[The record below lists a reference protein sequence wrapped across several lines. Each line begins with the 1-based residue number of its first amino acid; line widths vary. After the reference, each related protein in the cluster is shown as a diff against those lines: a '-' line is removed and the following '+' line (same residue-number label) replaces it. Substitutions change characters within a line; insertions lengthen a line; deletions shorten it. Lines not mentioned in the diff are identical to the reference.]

1 MGTIMVFALLCRK
14 KTMMTL
20 FAAGQESLFN
30 TVRNFF
36 LSFLL
41 LINALFYLINNPTKS
56 KCNHSAIHG
65 QTIGPIEKF
74 ISLKFLK
81 FL

>member
-1 MGTIMVFALLCRK
+1 MSCLVAWG
-14 KTMMTL
+14 
-20 FAAGQESLFN
+20 FN
-30 TVRNFF
+30 TQIGQNKKA
-36 LSFLL
+36 
-41 LINALFYLINNPTKS
+41 NLINNPRMSWRTDT
-56 KCNHSAIHG
+56 AIHG